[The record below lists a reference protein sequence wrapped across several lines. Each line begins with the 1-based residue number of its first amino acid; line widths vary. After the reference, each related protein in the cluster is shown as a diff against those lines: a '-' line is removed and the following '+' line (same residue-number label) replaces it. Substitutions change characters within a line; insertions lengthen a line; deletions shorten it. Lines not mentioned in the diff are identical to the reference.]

1 MPSAPRRPSY
11 SSSSDDS
18 EDDTQ
23 QVDLTVDEEWQDL
36 EEDEES
42 ITAKSLFEEK
52 LFSGTDAVNQ
62 VVTYDAEHHG
72 VDIRELVRRFGMPHT
87 RTLLQR
93 RSANMLTIL
102 FSNRP

>member
-1 MPSAPRRPSY
+1 MPSPSRRPSS

-18 EDDTQ
+18 EDDTR

-52 LFSGTDAVNQ
+52 LFVGTDAVKQ
-62 VVTYDAEHHG
+62 VVDYDTEHHH
-72 VDIRELVRRFGMPHT
+72 VDMRELVRRFGM
-87 RTLLQR
+87 
-93 RSANMLTIL
+93 
-102 FSNRP
+102 